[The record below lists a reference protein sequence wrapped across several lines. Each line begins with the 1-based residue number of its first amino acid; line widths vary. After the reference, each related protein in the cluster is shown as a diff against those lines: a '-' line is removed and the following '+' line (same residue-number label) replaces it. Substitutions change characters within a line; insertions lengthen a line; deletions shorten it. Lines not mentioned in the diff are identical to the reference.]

1 MKKSIENALS
11 EDEQRMVLQGLL
23 SRKIWRFYEL
33 LAKWAPIPLMLW
45 HWYGVWDYGHCPRPT
60 ILDTNDNGNCIIWIY
75 FLAYIYM
82 PLCMLP
88 VSFFFRYCWI
98 FRIPFLYFFGINAI
112 RLYYQHWLITP
123 EQLEMHHVF
132 IIFTLILYAYGFI
145 KIAIT
150 RSKCRIPDVSEWRMR
165 IFGRRRENRTEK
177 SSVLDGKKTSL

>member
-1 MKKSIENALS
+1 MGI
-11 EDEQRMVLQGLL
+11 
-23 SRKIWRFYEL
+23 I
-33 LAKWAPIPLMLW
+33 
-45 HWYGVWDYGHCPRPT
+45 PRPT
-60 ILDTNDNGNCIIWIY
+60 ITDTAYNGNCIIWIY

-165 IFGRRRENRTEK
+165 IFGRRRDSFGRGESLRDGRLIEQKDLEILRTP
-177 SSVLDGKKTSL
+177 V